1 VFFNGSQTAAR
12 STHGRGQEKKNSTH
26 FSRQSSEMQLVS
38 TPRGDGSDTCAVATC
53 VRSIV
58 LIQARTRKPYNYTQ
72 NRGASA
78 PGCSY
83 THAARAPCSIRASTS
98 TAAHIRTHVPHTH
111 TAQAHMLH
119 TQLQQ
124 ENKLLHLCYSS
135 IGHHTYC
142 VYVHST
148 PCARIYSCSGTCMI
162 ALSQTSRTYIPH

>member
-1 VFFNGSQTAAR
+1 MVLRQPPGALMAEDKKKR
-12 STHGRGQEKKNSTH
+12 SSTH
-26 FSRQSSEMQLVS
+26 FSRLSSDMELVL
-38 TPRGDGSDTCAVATC
+38 TPSGAGSDTCAVATC

-58 LIQARTRKPYNYTQ
+58 HIQAHTRKPYNCIH

-83 THAARAPCSIRASTS
+83 THAARAIRASTS

-119 TQLQQ
+119 TLLRQ

-135 IGHHTYC
+135 ISHHTYC
-142 VYVHST
+142 VYVHAT
-148 PCARIYSCSGTCMI
+148 PCARIYSCTGT
-162 ALSQTSRTYIPH
+162 